1 MAKVVLMKKL
11 RMGVIGLGGRGY
23 GMMRGLSKHPEV
35 EIVAVCDEYQDRVD
49 RAVEYLNE
57 RFDYSVFG
65 DVDYKKILDHEGV
78 DAIYVATA
86 WESHI
91 RIAID
96 ALKKGIPTALEVGGA
111 YSVEECWE
119 LVRTWESTKTPFMFM
134 ENCCFGKDE
143 LLATSMA
150 RKGLFGEI
158 IHCSGAYSH
167 DLREEITSGNIKR
180 HYRLRNYRLRNCE
193 NYPTHE
199 LGPIAKILDI
209 NRGNRIIS
217 VSSFATK
224 AAGLKSYI
232 EENKLWEQ
240 DETLAN
246 TEFAQGD
253 VVHTILTCAGGQT
266 IVLKLDTTLP
276 RAYSRELNVRGTKGL
291 YNMDSNSVFIDK
303 KNEEGGFNASANFK
317 KFFGNASEY
326 EDSLPDIWKN
336 VTPEQLKA
344 GHGGMDYFELRC
356 FIECVINGVEPP
368 IDVYDAATWMA
379 VSALSEQSIKM
390 GGAPVAMPDF
400 TCGEWV
406 RRQRRDVVEI

>member
-1 MAKVVLMKKL
+1 MKKL
-11 RMGVIGLGGRGY
+11 KIGVIGLGSRGY
-23 GMMRGLSKHPEV
+23 GMMKRIAKHPDIEV
-35 EIVAVCDEYQDRVD
+35 IAVCDEYPDRVEKALEHL
-49 RAVEYLNE
+49 RENYEYE
-57 RFDYSVFG
+57 VMG
-65 DVDYKKILDHEGV
+65 DVDYRKVLEVKDLEAV
-78 DAIYVATA
+78 YVATA
-86 WESHI
+86 WESHVK
-91 RIAID
+91 IAIE
-96 ALKKGIPTALEVGGA
+96 ALAKGIPTGLEVGGA
-111 YSVEECWE
+111 YSIEECWD
-119 LVRTWESTKTPFMFM
+119 LVRTWEKTKTPFMFM

-150 RKGLFGEI
+150 RAGLFGEI
-158 IHCSGAYSH
+158 IHCSGAYAH
-167 DLREEITSGNIKR
+167 DLREEITNGNIKR

-209 NRGNRIIS
+209 NRGNRILT

-240 DETLAN
+240 DPTLAN

-276 RAYSRELNVRGTKGL
+276 RSYSRELNVRGTKGL
-291 YNMDSNSVFIDK
+291 YNMDGNMVFIDK
-303 KNEEGGFNASANFK
+303 KHEEGGFNSGDNFK
-317 KFFGNASEY
+317 KYAGNTEEF
-326 EDSLPDIWKN
+326 EDYLPDIWKN
-336 VTPEQLKA
+336 VTPQQLKE
-344 GHGGMDYFELRC
+344 GHGGMDYFELRA
-356 FIECVINGVEPP
+356 FFESVMNGTEPP

-406 RRQRRDVVEI
+406 RRERRDVVEI